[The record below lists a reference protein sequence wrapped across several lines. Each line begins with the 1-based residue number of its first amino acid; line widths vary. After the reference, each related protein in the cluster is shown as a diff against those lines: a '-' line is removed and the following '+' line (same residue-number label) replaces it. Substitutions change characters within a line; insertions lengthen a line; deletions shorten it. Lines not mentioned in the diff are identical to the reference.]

1 MQKLQMNSI
10 KHHREGHL
18 RRILIFQSIKATAEP
33 FTLASGAFLTRCVY
47 ATENPQ
53 TIGFPEYFQYSHRT
67 FNHGSRIFFPVL
79 KLVVFESDRSFDMHF
94 R

>member
-1 MQKLQMNSI
+1 MNSI

-53 TIGFPEYFQYSHRT
+53 TIGFPEYFSIFALNIQPRLS
-67 FNHGSRIFFPVL
+67 NLFFPV
-79 KLVVFESDRSFDMHF
+79 
-94 R
+94 